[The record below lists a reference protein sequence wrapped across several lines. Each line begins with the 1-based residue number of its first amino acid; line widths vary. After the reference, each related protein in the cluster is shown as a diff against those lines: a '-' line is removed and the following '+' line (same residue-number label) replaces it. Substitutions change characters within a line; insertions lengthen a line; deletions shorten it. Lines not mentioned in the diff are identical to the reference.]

1 MNTIISIFLFHLE
14 KDNDQK
20 PKTEDKSVTFHLSKE
35 SNAAKKVSSSVET
48 EDIDMEPVEVI
59 ANENESGKFSI
70 IFDLF

>member
-1 MNTIISIFLFHLE
+1 MKE
-14 KDNDQK
+14 KV
-20 PKTEDKSVTFHLSKE
+20 VTFDADPSKAEEESVNLSKE

>member
-20 PKTEDKSVTFHLSKE
+20 PKTEDKSVTFNLSKE

-59 ANENESGKFSI
+59 ANENESGKFPI